1 MSSLIGFE
9 WGGGLNK
16 LDVGEV
22 YEITRVIMEI
32 KSEATKCGK
41 LMVRV

>member
-1 MSSLIGFE
+1 M
-9 WGGGLNK
+9 NK

-22 YEITRVIMEI
+22 YEITIVIMEI
-32 KSEATKCGK
+32 KSEATKCEK